1 MLSVILKASAAS
13 SVVLLILG
21 LYKCTKEILSSALII
36 FEQSLLV
43 IGLVIGKADVRE
55 LVLGRISRTLVAIK
69 LYLTL
74 LFDKVVLT
82 TCFKATI

>member
-1 MLSVILKASAAS
+1 M
-13 SVVLLILG
+13 
-21 LYKCTKEILSSALII
+21 YKGDFII
-36 FEQSLLV
+36 RLNYMPTHFEQSLF
-43 IGLVIGKADVRE
+43 ITGLVIRKADVRE

-82 TCFKATI
+82 TRFKATI

>member
-1 MLSVILKASAAS
+1 M
-13 SVVLLILG
+13 
-21 LYKCTKEILSSALII
+21 YKGDFII
-36 FEQSLLV
+36 RLNYIPLHFEQSLLV
-43 IGLVIGKADVRE
+43 TGLVIRKANVRE

-82 TCFKATI
+82 TCFKVTI

>member
-1 MLSVILKASAAS
+1 MDYINVKRRFYHPLNYIPT
-13 SVVLLILG
+13 
-21 LYKCTKEILSSALII
+21 Y

-43 IGLVIGKADVRE
+43 TGLAIRKANVRE
-55 LVLGRISRTLVAIK
+55 LALGRISRTLVAIK

-82 TCFKATI
+82 TCLKGAI

>member
-1 MLSVILKASAAS
+1 MP
-13 SVVLLILG
+13 
-21 LYKCTKEILSSALII
+21 TH

-43 IGLVIGKADVRE
+43 TGLVIRKADVRE
-55 LVLGRISRTLVAIK
+55 LVEGRISRTLVAIK

-74 LFDKVVLT
+74 LFAKVVLT